1 MGKKGKK
8 KTSRPG
14 NRQSSSSSCMYA
26 TCIDNAMQYMKVMK
40 DKVASFFKQQTRI
53 GKYNDTS
60 NNKAGKKGIFGPILN
75 RIREAGGGNSSNL
88 KCNGNNSSPGAKQ
101 LKNLTESL
109 FACEENINKSC
120 NADLPPINSTELKL
134 CDFAMN
140 AFSNMTKECIGKKSE
155 EACKCWTNSSLTFT
169 FNAVKKCDISE
180 DNKKMTAAKKKCTN
194 AFGKCRKLEDDVS
207 IALSACSP
215 ANTES
220 RAKADIKQGLKNKAE
235 AQKMADKCNETAKA
249 TSRQAGSVTCAV
261 FMTMVK
267 DANGEIL
274 RAPLLKGLET
284 KLKKVNALT
293 VQVCSAAEKTSLIA
307 LSVEVTLVAKALD
320 LNIEQKQT
328 DLLVS
333 TGSTVSVPALNE
345 TIYATTAPATVM
357 TTKPARIVQRQ
368 LFRQANF
375 KHL

>member
-1 MGKKGKK
+1 MG
-8 KTSRPG
+8 
-14 NRQSSSSSCMYA
+14 
-26 TCIDNAMQYMKVMK
+26 
-40 DKVASFFKQQTRI
+40 
-53 GKYNDTS
+53 
-60 NNKAGKKGIFGPILN
+60 
-75 RIREAGGGNSSNL
+75 
-88 KCNGNNSSPGAKQ
+88 
-101 LKNLTESL
+101 
-109 FACEENINKSC
+109 
-120 NADLPPINSTELKL
+120 
-134 CDFAMN
+134 
-140 AFSNMTKECIGKKSE
+140 
-155 EACKCWTNSSLTFT
+155 
-169 FNAVKKCDISE
+169 DISE

-220 RAKADIKQGLKNKAE
+220 RAKAD

-307 LSVEVTLVAKALD
+307 LSVEVTLVARALD

-333 TGSTVSVPALNE
+333 TGSTVSIPTLNQ